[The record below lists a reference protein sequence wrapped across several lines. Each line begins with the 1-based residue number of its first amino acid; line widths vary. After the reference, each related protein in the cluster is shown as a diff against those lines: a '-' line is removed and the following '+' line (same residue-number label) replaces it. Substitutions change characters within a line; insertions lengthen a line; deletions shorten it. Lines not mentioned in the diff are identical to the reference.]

1 MIEVAHLTA
10 AYKKKKVLDD
20 VSIVINKEE
29 KCALIGRNG
38 AGKSTFIHSLLNLLP
53 ITNGKITINGI
64 DHKRNE
70 WKKHVAYLPEK
81 FQLYP
86 HLTGEENLRFFA
98 SLNTSNIDEKRIE
111 EILQLVHLW
120 EARNVKSKQYSK
132 GMLQRLGL
140 GIMLYYD
147 AEILILDEPTS
158 GLDPMGR
165 ADILSILRSLHDKTI
180 LLSSH
185 HLDEVKQLCTH
196 IAYLENGKITKYS
209 IAEFESIFM
218 GEGKKGR

>member
-1 MIEVAHLTA
+1 MIRVAHLTV
-10 AYKKKKVLDD
+10 AYNKNKVLDD
-20 VSIVINKEE
+20 VNMVIEKGE

-38 AGKSTFIHSLLNLLP
+38 AGKSTFIHSLLNLIP
-53 ITNGKITINGI
+53 ILSGEVLINGVN
-64 DHKRNE
+64 HKRHE
-70 WKKHVAYLPEK
+70 WKKHIAYLPEK

-98 SLNTSNIDEKRIE
+98 SLNASKIDEKRME
-111 EILQLVHLW
+111 EILRLVHLW

-147 AEILILDEPTS
+147 ADILILDEPTS
-158 GLDPMGR
+158 GLDPLGR
-165 ADILSILRSLHDKTI
+165 ADILSILRSLPDKTI

-185 HLDEVKQLCTH
+185 HLDEVNQLCTH

-209 IAEFESIFM
+209 IAEFESIM
-218 GEGKKGR
+218 WTGEGKE

>member
-1 MIEVAHLTA
+1 MIEVANLTT

-20 VSIVINKEE
+20 VSIMIDKEE

-53 ITNGKITINGI
+53 ITNGKIFINGI

-98 SLNTSNIDEKRIE
+98 SLNTSKIDEKRIE
-111 EILQLVHLW
+111 EILKLVHLW

-147 AEILILDEPTS
+147 AKILILDEPTS

-165 ADILSILRSLHDKTI
+165 ADILRSLHDKTI

-218 GEGKKGR
+218 GEGKK

>member
-1 MIEVAHLTA
+1 MIEVANLTT

-20 VSIVINKEE
+20 VSIMIDKEE

-53 ITNGKITINGI
+53 ITNGKIFINGI

-98 SLNTSNIDEKRIE
+98 SLNTSKIDEKRIE
-111 EILQLVHLW
+111 EILKLVHLW

-147 AEILILDEPTS
+147 AKILILDEPTS

-218 GEGKKGR
+218 GEGKK

>member
-1 MIEVAHLTA
+1 MIRVAHLTV
-10 AYKKKKVLDD
+10 AYKKNKVLDD
-20 VSIVINKEE
+20 VNMVIEKGE

-38 AGKSTFIHSLLNLLP
+38 AGKSTFIHSLLNLIP
-53 ITNGKITINGI
+53 ILSGEVLINGVN
-64 DHKRNE
+64 HKRHE
-70 WKKHVAYLPEK
+70 WKKHIAYLPEK

-98 SLNTSNIDEKRIE
+98 SLNASKIDEKRME
-111 EILQLVHLW
+111 EILRLVHLW

-147 AEILILDEPTS
+147 ADILILDEPTS
-158 GLDPMGR
+158 GLDPLGR
-165 ADILSILRSLHDKTI
+165 ADILSILRSLPDKTI

-209 IAEFESIFM
+209 IAEFESIM
-218 GEGKKGR
+218 WTGEGKE

>member
-1 MIEVAHLTA
+1 MIRVAHLTV
-10 AYKKKKVLDD
+10 AYKKNKVLDD
-20 VSIVINKEE
+20 VNMVIEKGE

-38 AGKSTFIHSLLNLLP
+38 AGKSTFIHSLLNLIP
-53 ITNGKITINGI
+53 ILSGEVFINGVN
-64 DHKRNE
+64 HKRHE
-70 WKKHVAYLPEK
+70 WKKHIAYLPEK

-98 SLNTSNIDEKRIE
+98 SLNASKIDEKRME
-111 EILQLVHLW
+111 EILRLVHLW

-147 AEILILDEPTS
+147 ADILILDEPTS
-158 GLDPMGR
+158 GLDPLGR
-165 ADILSILRSLHDKTI
+165 ADILSILRSLPDKTI

-209 IAEFESIFM
+209 IAEFESIM
-218 GEGKKGR
+218 WTGEGEE

>member
-1 MIEVAHLTA
+1 M
-10 AYKKKKVLDD
+10 LDD
-20 VSIVINKEE
+20 VSIGIAKEE

-53 ITNGKITINGI
+53 ITNGKIFINGI

-86 HLTGEENLRFFA
+86 HLTWEENLRFFA
-98 SLNTSNIDEKRIE
+98 SLNISKIDEKRIE
-111 EILQLVHLW
+111 EILKSVHLW
-120 EARNVKSKQYSK
+120 DARNVKSKQYSK

-165 ADILSILRSLHDKTI
+165 ADILSILRSLRDKTI
-180 LLSSH
+180 LLSSY

-196 IAYLENGKITKYS
+196 IAYLENGKIAKYS
-209 IAEFESIFM
+209 IAEFEMIFY
-218 GEGKKGR
+218 GRREEIR

>member
-1 MIEVAHLTA
+1 MIEVANLTT

-20 VSIVINKEE
+20 VSIMIDKEE

-53 ITNGKITINGI
+53 ITNGKISINGI

-98 SLNTSNIDEKRIE
+98 SLNTSKIDEKRIE
-111 EILQLVHLW
+111 EILKLVHLW

-147 AEILILDEPTS
+147 AKILILDEPTS

-218 GEGKKGR
+218 GEGKK

>member
-1 MIEVAHLTA
+1 MIEVANLTT

-20 VSIVINKEE
+20 VSIMIDKEE

-53 ITNGKITINGI
+53 ITNGKILINGI

-98 SLNTSNIDEKRIE
+98 SLNTSKIDEKRIE
-111 EILQLVHLW
+111 EILKLVHLW

-147 AEILILDEPTS
+147 AKILILDEPTS

-218 GEGKKGR
+218 GEGKR

>member
-1 MIEVAHLTA
+1 MIEVANLTT

-20 VSIVINKEE
+20 VSIMIDKKE

-53 ITNGKITINGI
+53 ITNGKIFINGI

-98 SLNTSNIDEKRIE
+98 SLNTSKIDEKRIE
-111 EILQLVHLW
+111 EILKLVHLW

-147 AEILILDEPTS
+147 AKILILDEPTS

-218 GEGKKGR
+218 GEGKK

>member
-1 MIEVAHLTA
+1 MIRVAHLTV
-10 AYKKKKVLDD
+10 AYKKNKVLDD
-20 VSIVINKEE
+20 VNMVIEKGE

-38 AGKSTFIHSLLNLLP
+38 AGKSTFIHSLLNLIP
-53 ITNGKITINGI
+53 ILSGEVLINGVN
-64 DHKRNE
+64 HKRHE
-70 WKKHVAYLPEK
+70 WKKHIAYLPEK

-98 SLNTSNIDEKRIE
+98 SLNASKIDEKKME
-111 EILQLVHLW
+111 EILRLVHLW

-147 AEILILDEPTS
+147 ADILILDEPTS
-158 GLDPMGR
+158 GLDPLGR
-165 ADILSILRSLHDKTI
+165 ADILSILRSLPDKTI

-209 IAEFESIFM
+209 IAEFESIM
-218 GEGKKGR
+218 WTGEGKE

>member
-1 MIEVAHLTA
+1 MIRVAHLTV
-10 AYKKKKVLDD
+10 AYKKNKVLDD
-20 VSIVINKEE
+20 VNMVIEKGE

-38 AGKSTFIHSLLNLLP
+38 AGKSTFIHSLLNLIP
-53 ITNGKITINGI
+53 ILSGEVLINGVN
-64 DHKRNE
+64 HKRHE
-70 WKKHVAYLPEK
+70 WKKHIAYLPEK

-98 SLNTSNIDEKRIE
+98 SLNASKIDEKRME
-111 EILQLVHLW
+111 EILRLVHLW

-147 AEILILDEPTS
+147 ADILILDEPIS
-158 GLDPMGR
+158 GLDPLGR
-165 ADILSILRSLHDKTI
+165 ADILSILRSLPDKTI

-209 IAEFESIFM
+209 IAEFESM
-218 GEGKKGR
+218 MWTGEGKE

>member
-1 MIEVAHLTA
+1 MIKVNNLTV
-10 AYKKKKVLDD
+10 AYKNKKVLDD
-20 VSIVINKEE
+20 VNVVIEKEE
-29 KCALIGRNG
+29 RCALIGRNG
-38 AGKSTFIHSLLNLLP
+38 AGKSTFIYSLLNLLP
-53 ITNGKITINGI
+53 VKQGQILINGI
-64 DHKRNE
+64 DHKQNH

-98 SLNTSNIDEKRIE
+98 SLNTPQVDDKKIE
-111 EILQLVHLW
+111 EILNLVSLW
-120 EARNVKSKQYSK
+120 GERNVKSKQYSK

-147 AEILILDEPTS
+147 AEIFVFDEPTS

-165 ADILSILRSLHDKTI
+165 EDILSILHSLRGKTI

-185 HLDEVKQLCTH
+185 HFDEVKKICTR
-196 IAYLENGKITKYS
+196 IAHLENGKITKYS
-209 IAEFESIFM
+209 ISEFESMFM
-218 GEGKKGR
+218 AERG